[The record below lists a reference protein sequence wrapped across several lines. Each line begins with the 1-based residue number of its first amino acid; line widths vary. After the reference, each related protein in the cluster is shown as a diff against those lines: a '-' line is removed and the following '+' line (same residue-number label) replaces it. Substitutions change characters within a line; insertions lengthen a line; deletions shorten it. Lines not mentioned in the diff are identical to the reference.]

1 MQGQH
6 RLLERG
12 QRVVDLGCWPG
23 GWLQEGARAVGP
35 KGRVVGVDRVAIDP
49 PLEDQN
55 VFSLQGDLE
64 NPNIIEQ
71 IRELMDIPC
80 DVLLSDAAPKLT
92 GIREADRAAEER
104 LLEAVEVLIPQL
116 LRSGG
121 SLLLKLLECPEA
133 QAFQQRVRQV
143 FGQVKIVK
151 AKATRK
157 GSSERYL
164 LARDYRAPS
173 EFAPD

>member
-1 MQGQH
+1 M
-6 RLLERG
+6 
-12 QRVVDLGCWPG
+12 
-23 GWLQEGARAVGP
+23 
-35 KGRVVGVDRVAIDP
+35 VGVDRVAIDP

-121 SLLLKLLECPEA
+121 SLLLKLLELE
-133 QAFQQRVRQV
+133 
-143 FGQVKIVK
+143 
-151 AKATRK
+151 
-157 GSSERYL
+157 E
-164 LARDYRAPS
+164 
-173 EFAPD
+173 